1 MIDPINPKDER
12 CIEHFPKWYTTLM
25 NQQKIHGIR
34 RWILWLCAIPA
45 SLAIA
50 VLSVTFEKYSFYFL
64 WFKFSL
70 ILPAMFVI
78 ASVREFRG
86 HKPYFWRMVGSFTTG
101 MIIWTIGIR
110 LLFGDAF
117 SAQS

>member
-1 MIDPINPKDER
+1 MIGLVNPKVKLHI
-12 CIEHFPKWYTTLM
+12 CTYFQWYTTLM
-25 NQQKIHGIR
+25 NQLKIYGIR
-34 RWILWLCAIPA
+34 HWILWLSAIPV

-50 VLSVTFEKYSFYFL
+50 VLSVTFEKYSFYFV
-64 WFKFSL
+64 WYIFSL

-110 LLFGDAF
+110 LLFGGAF